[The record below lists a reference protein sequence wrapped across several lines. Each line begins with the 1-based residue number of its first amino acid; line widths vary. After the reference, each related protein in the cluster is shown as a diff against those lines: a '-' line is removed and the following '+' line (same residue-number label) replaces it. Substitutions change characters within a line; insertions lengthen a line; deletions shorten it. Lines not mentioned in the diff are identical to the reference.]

1 MKQSEGKEEFRY
13 GERWILMTLFVYLAL
28 AILESHQKYLLNKP
42 TNTSST
48 LFYCVYVPGTPNN
61 TG

>member
-1 MKQSEGKEEFRY
+1 MEQSEGKEEFRY
-13 GERWILMTLFVYLAL
+13 GERQILMMLFVYLASN
-28 AILESHQKYLLNKP
+28 ILESHQKYQLNKP

-48 LFYCVYVPGTPNN
+48 LFHCSYVPGTPKN